1 MLTQL
6 LPILTLSQEKVSEE
20 GNHRHVTHT
29 SRHPCTQCS
38 GVQCALCIY
47 AASAGQAC
55 SIPSTG
61 HVQTLLCLL
70 AQLPLLVQQSHIAL
84 SHAPCSYPQTASPC
98 FALQIS
104 LSIISTQTLQVRG
117 VFKDSFC
124 AHFDSTSFIPTFT
137 VRRICLQFW
146 AFSELLR
153 WDLWEAGEVPTVP
166 SGSFAPAQGCP
177 DQGFR

>member
-1 MLTQL
+1 MGSHADAAFANPDALAGKSL
-6 LPILTLSQEKVSEE
+6 RRGESPSCYAAHKSASC
-20 GNHRHVTHT
+20 TH
-29 SRHPCTQCS
+29 CS
-38 GVQCALCIY
+38 GE
-47 AASAGQAC
+47 AC
-55 SIPSTG
+55 SLQYSIHGSRAILA
-61 HVQTLLCLL
+61 QL

-166 SGSFAPAQGCP
+166 SGSLATAQGCP
-177 DQGFR
+177 HEGFL

>member
-1 MLTQL
+1 MGSHADAAFANPDALAGKS
-6 LPILTLSQEKVSEE
+6 PRRGESPSCYAAHKSASC
-20 GNHRHVTHT
+20 TH
-29 SRHPCTQCS
+29 CS
-38 GVQCALCIY
+38 GE
-47 AASAGQAC
+47 AC

-61 HVQTLLCLL
+61 HVQALLCLL

-166 SGSFAPAQGCP
+166 SGSFAPALGCP
-177 DQGFR
+177 DQGFL